1 MVHPDK
7 FFCNHLSDIF
17 FPKKVTHLKDR
28 RTTISIIPEDKTRIK
43 HFKFS
48 RGFLVV
54 MACLLALSVTAVS
67 AILYDYSTLKKT
79 LPSMHALE
87 REVTHQRAQIQV
99 FAKKI
104 GTLKSE
110 IAELQESEK
119 RLRVLANI
127 EPSTGDSPV
136 FGIGGPMP
144 EDLNPELPLNKKHD
158 GLVRQMHDQVEY
170 LSEVSAMQK
179 EAFRDLRPY
188 LESRK
193 SLLAST
199 PSIRPTSG
207 WISSGF
213 GYRKSPFTSRREFH
227 QGMDIAT
234 RMGTPVVA
242 PADGTITFVGRKGG
256 LGRAVVVDHGHGFV
270 TRYGHLKKCL
280 VKRGACIKRGD
291 KIALVGN
298 SGRTTA
304 PHLHY
309 EVRLNGLPVNPR
321 KYTLK

>member
-1 MVHPDK
+1 VVHPHK
-7 FFCNHLSDIF
+7 FFRNYLSGVF
-17 FPKKVTHLKDR
+17 FPERFPVLTDR
-28 RTTISIIPEDKTRIK
+28 RTTISIIPEDKTRVK

-54 MACLLALSVTAVS
+54 MACLLALSVLAVS
-67 AILYDYSTLKKT
+67 AVLYDYSTLKKT
-79 LPSMHALE
+79 LPAVHALE
-87 REVTHQRAQIQV
+87 REVTHQRAQIQA

-104 GTLKSE
+104 GTLKLD

-119 RLRVLANI
+119 RLRALADI
-127 EPSTGDSPV
+127 EPSTKDAPV

-144 EDLNPELPLNKKHD
+144 EDLNPELSLNKKHD

-170 LSEVSAMQK
+170 LSEVSAMQR

-193 SLLAST
+193 SLLAAT

-213 GYRKSPFTSRREFH
+213 GYRKSPFTGRREFH

-256 LGRAVVVDHGHGFV
+256 LGRALVVDHGHGFV

-280 VKRGACIKRGD
+280 VKNGACVKRGD

-309 EVRLNGLPVNPR
+309 EVRLNGLPVNPK
-321 KYTLK
+321 KYILK